1 MNTFTLLET
10 PPTTLKTSAQPP
22 DRTTW
27 LRILS
32 CALLFA
38 ISLCPA
44 MLRAQV
50 TTATISGSL
59 MDPTG
64 AVLPNVSII
73 ATEQSTGVK
82 TKAVT
87 DKAGQYSIPFLKPGT
102 YTITVQAKGFSKF
115 EERDLVLSSVDH
127 PTIDIKMTLGAA
139 DQTVLVTADPP
150 LLSTEDAN
158 IGQTVPRQIIDDIP
172 LSGRTP
178 MTFAQYTVGVTAT
191 ANVVGTRPFDNSA
204 VAAFSVGG
212 LPNKNA
218 EILMDGSP
226 DNASDNAPAYELPM
240 DAAQEITI
248 KIFESDA
255 TYGHSGGA
263 VANQVTKSGTN
274 KFHGTLSEFNQNNDL
289 NALGFFFKRQGLKN
303 AVSRQN
309 QFGGTIGGPIW
320 IPKLYNG
327 KDKLFFFFAYEGFY
341 DSSANPINT
350 TVPTDPE
357 RKGDFSAL
365 IAPGNNGYYRSD
377 PECKSGS
384 TTVYSAYYF
393 TNQIYDP
400 TTGVVNSACKALGF
414 TVYDRQPFA
423 NNILTTG
430 KLPLSPVALAAL
442 KYYPEPTNPN
452 AYLGYLNYSGFYNSG
467 DRYNNELGRLDFKL
481 SPRQSFYFTARHNQR
496 VQYLNQQFG
505 NANPALGDFLYRLNY
520 GFSLGDIVTLNQST
534 VMEVRTNYTRYSQPA
549 YTAGD
554 GFNPAQLGLPN
565 LPTAHY
571 MFPRFNFNDY
581 GFQNGTQQS
590 LGVTTQSPGT
600 APFNNEDVFLDVIKT
615 KGLHTIKFGVDFRK
629 FQKGN
634 FTFGNSGGSYNF
646 DNGFTSSFGGN
657 ASNQGYQADFA
668 SFMLGLPSNWYL
680 NNNPNAPPNA
690 NAPGAATYDFNT
702 HSIGNQSY
710 LGLFVQ
716 DDWRI
721 RPNLTLNAG
730 IRMDKDFSPNERE
743 GTAVAGF
750 DTTDT
755 NPYNA
760 AVTAAYASH
769 PVATLPVANFQLRG
783 GLQFNSPG
791 NTKFS
796 NFSSIDFS
804 PRVGISY
811 SPSYLKNTVFRAGA
825 GIFILPIFP
834 FNNSI
839 SQNGFSQTTLSPTV
853 LFAPPTAGAPGT
865 LDNPFPNGLAAPTG
879 SLAGLATSV
888 GSSISF
894 LDPSIRNGY
903 AERWHV
909 GFQRQFA
916 RNWMVDVFYEG
927 STGRKLPVNKSLN
940 YVNPIY
946 ETTASNPTLSS
957 SVTNPFLGLIPNG
970 GSLNYSPTVSLTT
983 LLQTYPEFGSITEI
997 NAPIGGLIFNSLDAH
1012 VEHRTGYG
1020 LSMFAN
1026 FQWSKEI
1033 EEVTYLNPGDA
1044 KLERRISQ
1052 YDHPEHAVIV
1062 LSYQLPYG
1070 KGRRFGHNAHY
1081 WLDLPLGGWNIS
1093 SVYFYQQGAP
1103 IALPNI
1109 ALNPNGGSLNYY
1121 SRQAYENGGGY
1132 STCPAFNINYFQDAA
1147 SNSAICGVTNQ
1158 YNTAANPYN
1167 VLSNNIRTLHSQ
1179 FGGFRADAWNDWDA
1193 SILKNFDITEHS
1205 FFQLR
1210 IDGFNVNNRPV
1221 FGTPNMT
1228 PNSGSF
1234 GQILGVANANN
1245 GARFFQVGGRI
1256 TF

>member
-1 MNTFTLLET
+1 MNTFEVLET
-10 PPTTLKTSAQPP
+10 PVPTRLDQTRNAARRNVWLGFLASA
-22 DRTTW
+22 
-27 LRILS
+27 I
-32 CALLFA
+32 LFA
-38 ISLCPA
+38 TMLMPA
-44 MLRAQV
+44 ASWAQV
-50 TTATISGSL
+50 TTATISGRVT
-59 MDPTG
+59 DPTG
-64 AVLPNVSII
+64 AVVPKVTVT
-73 ATEQSTGVK
+73 ATEQSTGVQ
-82 TKAVT
+82 TKAIT
-87 DKAGQYSIPFLKPGT
+87 DKDGAYTLSFLKTGT
-102 YTITVQAKGFSKF
+102 YTITAEAKGFTKF
-115 EERDLVLSSVDH
+115 IESGLALSSVDH
-127 PTIDIKMTLGAA
+127 PTIDVKLAVGSDTNS
-139 DQTVLVTADPP
+139 VVVTADPP
-150 LLSTEDAN
+150 LLATEDAN
-158 IGQTVPRQIIDDIP
+158 IGQTVPRQLVEDLP

-178 MTFAQYTVGVTAT
+178 MSFAQYTVGVTAT
-191 ANVVGTRPFDNSA
+191 ANPVGTRPFDNSA

-226 DNASDNAPAYELPM
+226 DNASDNAPAYELPL

-248 KIFESDA
+248 KIFASDA
-255 TYGHSGGA
+255 SYGHSGGA
-263 VANQVTKSGTN
+263 VANQITKSGGN
-274 KFHGTLSEFNQNNDL
+274 RFHGTLSEFNQNNDL
-289 NALGFFFKRQGLKN
+289 NALGYFLKRQGIKN
-303 AVSRQN
+303 AVTRQN
-309 QFGGTIGGPIW
+309 QFGGTIGGPII
-320 IPKLYNG
+320 IPKLYDG
-327 KDKLFFFFAYEGFY
+327 RDKLQFFFAYEGFY
-341 DSSANPINT
+341 DSSANPVVT
-350 TVPTDPE
+350 TVPTAAE
-357 RKGDFSAL
+357 RTGDFSAL
-365 IAPGNNGYYRSD
+365 IAAGNNGYYRSD
-377 PECKSGS
+377 PECKSGN
-384 TTVYSAYYF
+384 TTVYSPYYF

-400 TTGVVNSACKALGF
+400 ATGVVNAACKALGF

-423 NNILTTG
+423 NNILTSG
-430 KLPLSPVALAAL
+430 KLPLSKVALAAL
-442 KYYPEPTNPN
+442 KYFPMPTNPN
-452 AYLGYLNYSGFYNSG
+452 AYLGYLNYSGVYNSG

-481 SPRQSFYFTARHNQR
+481 SPRQSLYFTGRHNQR
-496 VQYLNQQFG
+496 LQYLNQQFG
-505 NANPALGDFLYRLNY
+505 NSDPALGDFLYRLNY
-520 GFSLGDIVTLNQST
+520 GFSAGDIVTVNQTT
-534 VMEVRTNYTRYSQPA
+534 VAEVRLNYTRYSQPT

-554 GFNPAQLGLPN
+554 GFDPSTLGLPS
-565 LPTAHY
+565 LPSAHP

-600 APFNNEDVFLDVIKT
+600 APFNSEDVFIDVIKT
-615 KGLHTIKFGVDFRK
+615 KGLHVVKFGVDFRK

-634 FTFGNSGGSYNF
+634 FTFANSGGSYNF

-668 SFMLGLPSNWYL
+668 SFMLGLVSNWYL

-721 RPNLTLNAG
+721 RPNLTLNFG
-730 IRMDKDFSPNERE
+730 LRMDKDFSPNERE

-750 DTTDT
+750 DMTDT
-755 NPYNA
+755 NPYSG
-760 AVTAAYASH
+760 AVTAAYAAH
-769 PVATLPVANFQLRG
+769 PNSLLPVANFKVLG

-796 NFSSIDFS
+796 NFPSIDFS
-804 PRVGISY
+804 PRVGLSY
-811 SPSYLKNTVFRAGA
+811 SPTYLKNTVVRAGF
-825 GIFILPIFP
+825 GIFVLPIFP

-853 LFAPPTAGAPGT
+853 LFAPPTAGQAGT

-888 GSSISF
+888 GSSINF
-894 LDPSIRNGY
+894 LDPKIVNGY
-903 AERWHV
+903 AERWHL

-927 STGRKLPVNKSLN
+927 STGRKLPINKALN
-940 YVNPIY
+940 YVQPQY
-946 ETTASNPTLSS
+946 ETTASNPTLGA

-970 GSLNYSPTVSLTT
+970 GSLNYNPTIPLTT
-983 LLQTYPEFGSITEI
+983 LLQTYPEFGSIGEI
-997 NAPIGGLIFNSLDAH
+997 NVPAGSSIFNSLDVH

-1033 EEVTYLNPGDA
+1033 EAVTYLNPGDA
-1044 KLERRISQ
+1044 HLERRISQ
-1052 YDHPEHAVIV
+1052 YDHPEHAVIA

-1070 KGRRFGHNAHY
+1070 KGRRFGHHAGY
-1081 WLDLPLGGWNIS
+1081 LLDLPLGGWNIS
-1093 SVYFYQQGAP
+1093 SSYFYQQGAP

-1109 ALNPNGGSLNYY
+1109 IVNPGVDLHYY
-1121 SRQAYENGGGY
+1121 SRQATENGGGFA
-1132 STCPAFNINYFQDAA
+1132 TCPALNINYFQDNA

-1158 YNTAANPYN
+1158 NNANGNSYQT
-1167 VLSNNIRTLHSQ
+1167 LSNNIRTLHSQ

-1193 SILKNFDITEHS
+1193 SILKNFNITEHS
-1205 FFQLR
+1205 YFQLR

-1221 FGTPNMT
+1221 FGTPNLT
-1228 PNSGSF
+1228 ASSGSF
-1234 GQILGVANANN
+1234 GQILSTANGNN

-1256 TF
+1256 SF